1 MQQSFR
7 YNRAACHDERGVA
20 GAHWGLADREQTTA
34 VRRALTW
41 PVHVR
46 SRFRGCNGATWE
58 RSVRVPAFAYRKA
71 MMHRAPRRQRSSGM
85 MGYQTP
91 TIERIDAEQ
100 MRFIVNVRSLG
111 H

>member
-1 MQQSFR
+1 
-7 YNRAACHDERGVA
+7 
-20 GAHWGLADREQTTA
+20 
-34 VRRALTW
+34 
-41 PVHVR
+41 VR

-71 MMHRAPRRQRSSGM
+71 MMHRARRRAAELGAD
-85 MGYQTP
+85 GYQTP
-91 TIERIDAEQ
+91 NIDRIHAEE